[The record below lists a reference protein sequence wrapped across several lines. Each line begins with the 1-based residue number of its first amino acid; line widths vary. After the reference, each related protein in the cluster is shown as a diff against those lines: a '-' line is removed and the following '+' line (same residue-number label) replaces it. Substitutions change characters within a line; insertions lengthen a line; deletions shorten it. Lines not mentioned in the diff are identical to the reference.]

1 MRCYAGRIGNNVDL
15 LSAAREE
22 QTISVSQT
30 AGDDKAIRGRA
41 RGARRQ
47 SVNRERCTKML
58 AEGGESVREKGGKAE
73 QRKRALSE
81 AVRAL
86 LSLICSALRKQRA
99 EEARFLLLSA
109 LFSCRTS
116 LGSRR
121 LQPGGCWRKMWS
133 RESGVGRV

>member
-15 LSAAREE
+15 LSTAREE

-47 SVNRERCTKML
+47 SVNRERGTKML

-99 EEARFLLLSA
+99 EARFLLLSA